1 VPRRAQR
8 RCGKLCQ
15 PAGPPGLP
23 REGDIPGL
31 DGNGASSTID
41 QHPDTI
47 PSWGF
52 PGPDGIFAP
61 APRRANPH
69 PVRLRFPQRP
79 CTSLP
84 ALPDTMRPISSDT
97 DLVARWATAVAL
109 AGVAV
114 ALQWAMRPWVGT
126 RIPFLL
132 FLPVIVVAA
141 ARSGRVAG
149 LFVVAAGLCN
159 AIAWLAPAGRHW
171 VAGPTDALSLLI
183 YALLGVLLATL
194 GARLHVTSARASAAE
209 QRLVLAGED
218 TGIGI
223 FDLDLAT
230 RTVYLSPALALLCRV
245 DVSSGAA
252 RLEDVMAHMPP
263 EVALEARAVVARKL
277 SERATGY
284 EREVRLQVPDGRER
298 WLLLRVHIVW
308 PGNRAV
314 RMRGACIDVTE
325 RRAVDDL
332 LGRTQAELG
341 QQVADLHR
349 LHELSSRL
357 LDTRTLSEQLHMI
370 LVALADFHGARRGV
384 LALFDA
390 ASGTLGIDCS
400 TGFTPDAV
408 ARLMQTSGI
417 DGACAICC
425 ARRERT
431 VIADTAAPDID
442 PGLRALA
449 GEEGFRAVHA
459 TPLIG
464 QDGALI
470 GALSIHLDLPHA
482 PTERERTLAD
492 ICARKAANF
501 VERARAQ
508 AAYHDSQGR
517 FQAVLDASAVPFV
530 VLSPVREASS
540 GQIVDFEWSYVNA
553 AAAKALHH
561 PVDTFATRRVLDVL
575 PARWSGSD
583 SFRQYVAVCENVETR
598 EFEVLMHHEGVAQ
611 WFRCV
616 ASPLRGSVALWFND
630 ITARKNDERQLQEAD
645 RRKDEFLATLAHEL
659 RNPLAPIRQASAVSR
674 LAQATEAQKRWSH
687 EVIERQVR
695 HMALLLDDLLDV
707 SRITRGRLALRRGAN
722 TLAEMIEAAVETAR
736 PLVDARHHAL
746 EVVTPQ
752 ARILMQAD
760 PLRVSQIVAN
770 LLTNA
775 AKYTDP
781 HGRIRLLAALDGD
794 DVVIEVSDNGIGIAP
809 ESLPAVFDMFT
820 QLRGTGDRASGLGI
834 GLALTKGL
842 VELHGGSIRV
852 HSEGTGRGSVFTVRL
867 PRGEAPAREAPTG
880 GELEPRATSAR
891 RILVADDNRDAAESL
906 AALLELEGHEVTL
919 AYDGAEALLAFER
932 VRPQVCL
939 LDIGMPHRSG
949 NEVAAEIRSSAG
961 GGRPTLVA
969 ITGWG
974 QDADRS
980 QALAAGFD
988 HHLTKPVDPA
998 QLLRLIGEAHRGE
1011 PARA

>member
-1 VPRRAQR
+1 MRP
-8 RCGKLCQ
+8 
-15 PAGPPGLP
+15 
-23 REGDIPGL
+23 
-31 DGNGASSTID
+31 TF
-41 QHPDTI
+41 PD
-47 PSWGF
+47 
-52 PGPDGIFAP
+52 PD
-61 APRRANPH
+61 
-69 PVRLRFPQRP
+69 RLR
-79 CTSLP
+79 
-84 ALPDTMRPISSDT
+84 
-97 DLVARWATAVAL
+97 RWATTAAL
-109 AGVAV
+109 AALAV
-114 ALQWAMRPWVGT
+114 VLQWAMRPWVGSK
-126 RIPFLL
+126 IPFLF
-132 FLPVIVVAA
+132 FLPAIVATA
-141 ARSGRVAG
+141 ARCGRGAG
-149 LFVVAAGLCN
+149 LFVTALGFCSAVL
-159 AIAWLAPAGRHW
+159 WLAPLGQWW
-171 VAGPTDALSLLI
+171 VVDTSDQLSLLI
-183 YALLGVLLATL
+183 YTLLGVLLAL
-194 GARLHVTSARASAAE
+194 IGARLRLTSARASAAE
-209 QRLVLAGED
+209 QRLVMAGED

-245 DVSSGAA
+245 DVSNGAA
-252 RLEDVMAHMPP
+252 RLEDVMARMPP
-263 EVALEARAVVARKL
+263 EMALEARSVVARKL
-277 SERATGY
+277 RERATGY

-298 WLLLRVHIVW
+298 WLMLRVHIVW
-308 PGNRAV
+308 SGNRAV

-357 LDTRTLSEQLHMI
+357 LDSRTLSEQLHMI
-370 LVALADFHGARRGV
+370 LVALADFHGAGRGV
-384 LALFDA
+384 LTLFDT
-390 ASGTLGIDCS
+390 ASGTLGIDS
-400 TGFTPDAV
+400 SIGFTPDAV

-431 VIADTAAPDID
+431 VIADTEAADVD
-442 PGLRALA
+442 PGLRALSS
-449 GEEGFRAVHA
+449 EEGFRAVHA

-464 QDGALI
+464 QDGQVL
-470 GALSIHLDLPHA
+470 GALSVHLDTPHV

-492 ICARKAANF
+492 ICARKAATF
-501 VERARAQ
+501 IERARAQ
-508 AAYHDSQGR
+508 DAYLESQGR

-530 VLSPVREASS
+530 VLSPIRENTS
-540 GQIVDFEWSYVNA
+540 GQIVDFEWTYVNA
-553 AAAKALHH
+553 AAAKALRR
-561 PVDTFATRRVLDVL
+561 PADAFTAKRVLEVL
-575 PARWSGSD
+575 PARWSASD
-583 SFRQYVAVCENVETR
+583 SFRQYVAVVEAAETR
-598 EFEVLMHHEGVAQ
+598 EFETMVHHEGAVQ

-630 ITARKNDERQLQEAD
+630 ITTRKNDERQLQEAD

-674 LAQATEAQKRWSH
+674 LPHATEAQKRWSH

-707 SRITRGRLALRRGAN
+707 SRITRGRLALRRGTN
-722 TLAEMIEAAVETAR
+722 TLVEMIEAAVETAR
-736 PLVDARHHAL
+736 PLIDSRHHEL

-752 ARILMQAD
+752 AQILMQAD
-760 PLRVSQIVAN
+760 PLRVSQIIAN

-775 AKYTDP
+775 AKYTDAN
-781 HGRIRLLAALDGD
+781 GRIRLLAALDGD

-820 QLRGTGDRASGLGI
+820 QLRGSDDRAGGLGI

-842 VELHGGSIRV
+842 VELHGGSIAV
-852 HSEGTGRGSVFTVRL
+852 HSEGAGRGSVFTVRL
-867 PRGEAPAREAPTG
+867 PRGEAPVRAPAAG
-880 GELEPRATSAR
+880 DELEPRATPAR

-919 AYDGAEALLAFER
+919 AYDGADALLAYDR
-932 VRPQVCL
+932 VHPQVCL
-939 LDIGMPHRSG
+939 LDIGMPHRNG
-949 NEVAAEIRSSAG
+949 NEVAAEIRARAD
-961 GGRPTLVA
+961 GRLPMLVA

-998 QLLRLIGEAHRGE
+998 QLLRLIGAARSGE
-1011 PARA
+1011 LARA

>member
-1 VPRRAQR
+1 MRA
-8 RCGKLCQ
+8 
-15 PAGPPGLP
+15 AF
-23 REGDIPGL
+23 L
-31 DGNGASSTID
+31 D
-41 QHPDTI
+41 PD
-47 PSWGF
+47 
-52 PGPDGIFAP
+52 
-61 APRRANPH
+61 
-69 PVRLRFPQRP
+69 RL
-79 CTSLP
+79 
-84 ALPDTMRPISSDT
+84 
-97 DLVARWATAVAL
+97 VRWATAVAL
-109 AGVAV
+109 AMLAV
-114 ALQWAMRPWVGT
+114 ALQWSVRPWVGT
-126 RIPFLL
+126 KIPFLF
-132 FLPVIVVAA
+132 FLPAIVATA
-141 ARSGRVAG
+141 ARCGRGAG
-149 LFVVAAGLCN
+149 FFVTGVGFCSALL
-159 AIAWLAPAGRHW
+159 WLVPEGRWW
-171 VAGPTDALSLLI
+171 VVGPTDELSLLI
-183 YALLGVLLATL
+183 YTILGGLLATL
-194 GARLHVTSARASAAE
+194 GARLHLTSARASAAE

-223 FDLDLAT
+223 FDLDMAT
-230 RTVYLSPALALLCRV
+230 HTVYLSPALALLCRV
-245 DVSSGAA
+245 DVTDGAA
-252 RLEDVMAHMPP
+252 RLEDVMARMPP
-263 EVALEARAVVARKL
+263 EVALEARSVVARKL

-284 EREVRLQVPDGRER
+284 EREVRLTVPDGRER
-298 WLLLRVHIVW
+298 WLMLRVHIVW
-308 PGNRAV
+308 SGDRAV
-314 RMRGACIDVTE
+314 RMRGACIDITE

-357 LDTRTLSEQLHMI
+357 LDTRTLSEQLQMI
-370 LVALADFHGARRGV
+370 LVALADFHSARRG
-384 LALFDA
+384 LLTLFDTP
-390 ASGTLGIDCS
+390 SGTLGIDAS
-400 TGFTPDAV
+400 TGFMPDAI

-425 ARRERT
+425 AQRERM
-431 VIADTAAPDID
+431 VIADTEAEGVD

-449 GEEGFRAVHA
+449 SEEGFRAVHA

-464 QDGALI
+464 QDGEVI
-470 GALSIHLDLPHA
+470 GALSIHLDMPHA

-492 ICARKAANF
+492 ICARKAATF
-501 VERARAQ
+501 IERARAQ
-508 AAYHDSQGR
+508 AAYQESQGQ

-530 VLSPVREASS
+530 VLSPVREDTS

-553 AAAKALHH
+553 AAAKALRR
-561 PVDTFATRRVLDVL
+561 PADAFAGKRVLDVL
-575 PARWSGSD
+575 PARWSASE
-583 SFRQYVAVCENVETR
+583 SFRQYVAVVENEETR
-598 EFEVLMHHEGVAQ
+598 EFEVLVHHEGREQ

-616 ASPLRGSVALWFND
+616 ASPMRGSVALWFND
-630 ITARKNDERQLQEAD
+630 ITARKTDERLLQDAD

-674 LAQATEAQKRWSH
+674 LPQATEAQKRWSH

-707 SRITRGRLALRRGAN
+707 SRITRGRLALRHGTNA
-722 TLAEMIEAAVETAR
+722 LAGMIEAAVETAR
-736 PLVDARHHAL
+736 PLVDSRRHEL

-752 ARILMQAD
+752 AQILMQAD

-781 HGRIRLLAALDGD
+781 GGRVRLVAALDAD

-820 QLRGTGDRASGLGI
+820 QLHGTDDRAGGLGI

-842 VELHGGSIRV
+842 VELHGGSIGV
-852 HSEGTGRGSVFTVRL
+852 HSEGPGQGSVFTVRL
-867 PRGEAPAREAPTG
+867 PRGVTPARAPAPG
-880 GELEPRATSAR
+880 DDLEPRATPAR

-919 AYDGAEALLAFER
+919 AYDGADALLAYER
-932 VRPQVCL
+932 VRPQICL
-939 LDIGMPHRSG
+939 LDIGMPYRTG
-949 NEVAAEIRSSAG
+949 NEVAAEIRSRED
-961 GGRPTLVA
+961 GRLPTLVA

-998 QLLRLIGEAHRGE
+998 QLLRLIGEARISDE
-1011 PARA
+1011 LARA